1 MAKDHNPYETH
12 KSGDNAEHQ
21 TQRSI
26 SKALDGVASPS
37 AKSEKSAAELAAEE
51 TAQAAESKRIQD
63 RLQGL

>member
-1 MAKDHNPYETH
+1 MANDPNPYETH
-12 KSGDNAEHQ
+12 KSGENAEHQ

-37 AKSEKSAAELAAEE
+37 QKPEKSAAELAAEE
-51 TAQAAESKRIQD
+51 AAQAAESKRISD

>member
-1 MAKDHNPYETH
+1 MANEPNPYETH
-12 KSGDNAEHQ
+12 KSGENAEFQ

-37 AKSEKSAAELAAEE
+37 QKSAKSAAELAADEA
-51 TAQAAESKRIQD
+51 AQAAESKRIQD